1 MFFNFST
8 GKRFLF
14 LKLCKIKQL
23 KKLAIQCILRQQEYV
38 IMKDITSSVYNFEDL
53 IQGNFLYVDKTEYIW
68 QLIRPAK
75 EMYFLSRPRRFG
87 KSLTVST
94 LKALFEGKK
103 ELFKGLAIYDKPY
116 DWKPY
121 PVIHLD
127 LNGWNFSTRDELNSS
142 LCGLVRECAEDHN
155 IKIQDDAPEKMLRQL
170 IRALSSS
177 APVVILLD
185 EYDKPILN
193 SIGTPD
199 AKQILADLKSFYSV
213 IKAFE
218 DRLRFAFITG
228 VSKFCHV
235 SLFSDLNNL
244 TDISMDARYATM
256 FGYTQEELEANFA
269 DRISALAGE
278 QEIVD
283 YKTKIKEWYNGY
295 RFHKNAKTVYNPV
308 SLAYFFENSGEF
320 NNYWFSTG
328 TPAFLLELIRK
339 QKFDLEKALDA
350 PVSSFA
356 FSAYEIDNLNP
367 LTLLLQTGYLTI
379 DKAVERYGDTAYQLR
394 FPNLEVKGSFDAYL
408 AGYCSGLH
416 VNQIK
421 DSVYILAD
429 KVSVG
434 DVDGFLETM
443 KVFFA
448 KVPYDIHLK
457 DENNFQMLFYLV
469 FMLLGISIIAESKTN
484 NGRIDAVATNDD
496 FVFVFEFKLN
506 KSDVIALRQIKDRD
520 YYRRYMNSG
529 KKIFLVGV
537 NFDKD
542 SGQIDSWKY
551 EIAR

>member
-1 MFFNFST
+1 
-8 GKRFLF
+8 
-14 LKLCKIKQL
+14 
-23 KKLAIQCILRQQEYV
+23 
-38 IMKDITSSVYNFEDL
+38 MKDITSSVYNFEDL
-53 IQGNFLYVDKTEYIW
+53 VQGNFLYVDKTEYIW

-94 LKALFEGKK
+94 LKAVFEGKK
-103 ELFKGLAIYDKPY
+103 ELFRDLAIYDKPY
-116 DWKPY
+116 DWKSY

-142 LCGLVRECAEDHN
+142 LCGLVRESAEDHN
-155 IKIQDDAPEKMLRQL
+155 IKIQDDTPEKMLRQL

-193 SIGTPD
+193 SIGTPE

-256 FGYTQEELEANFA
+256 FGYTQEELDANFG
-269 DRISALAGE
+269 DRISTLAGV
-278 QEIVD
+278 QDIVD
-283 YKTKIKEWYNGY
+283 YKTRIKDWYNGY
-295 RFHKNAKTVYNPV
+295 RFHKNAQTVYNPV
-308 SLAYFFENSGEF
+308 SLAYFFESGGEF

-328 TPAFLLELIRK
+328 TPTFLLELIRK
-339 QKFDLEKALDA
+339 QKFDLEKALGA
-350 PVSSFA
+350 PVSAFA

-379 DKAVERYGDTAYQLR
+379 DKAVERYGDTTYQLR
-394 FPNLEVKGSFDAYL
+394 FPNLEVKGSFDVYL

-429 KVSVG
+429 KVSEG

-484 NGRIDAVATNDD
+484 NGRIDAVAANDD

-506 KSDVIALRQIKDRD
+506 KSDRIALQQIKDRD
-520 YYRRYMNSG
+520 YYRQYMNSG
-529 KKIFLVGV
+529 KKIFLIGV

-542 SGQIDSWKY
+542 SGQIDSWNY
-551 EIAR
+551 EIA

>member
-1 MFFNFST
+1 
-8 GKRFLF
+8 
-14 LKLCKIKQL
+14 
-23 KKLAIQCILRQQEYV
+23 
-38 IMKDITSSVYNFEDL
+38 MKDLTSYVYSFEEL
-53 IQGNFLYVDKTEYIW
+53 IQGDFLYVDKTEYIW
-68 QLIRPAK
+68 QLIRPSSAG
-75 EMYFLSRPRRFG
+75 YFLSRPRRFG
-87 KSLTVST
+87 KSLTIST
-94 LKALFEGKK
+94 LKAVFEGKK

-142 LCGLVRECAEDHN
+142 LCGLVRESAEDHH
-155 IKIQDDAPEKMLRQL
+155 IKIQDDTPEKMLRQL

-193 SIGTPD
+193 SIGTPE

-218 DRLRFAFITG
+218 SKLRFAFITG

-256 FGYTQEELEANFA
+256 FGYTQEELDANFG
-269 DRISALAGE
+269 DRISTLAGV
-278 QEIVD
+278 QDIVD
-283 YKTKIKEWYNGY
+283 YKTRIKDWYNGY
-295 RFHKNAKTVYNPV
+295 RFHKNAQTVYNPV
-308 SLAYFFENSGEF
+308 SLAYFFENGGEF

-328 TPAFLLELIRK
+328 TPTFLLELIRK
-339 QKFDLEKALDA
+339 QKFDLEKALGA
-350 PVSSFA
+350 PVSAFA

-421 DSVYILAD
+421 DSVYLLAD
-429 KVSVG
+429 KVSEG

-457 DENNFQMLFYLV
+457 DENNFQMLFCLV

-506 KSDVIALRQIKDRD
+506 KSDCIALQQIKDRD

-529 KKIFLVGV
+529 KKIFLIGV

-542 SGQIDSWKY
+542 SGQIDSWNY
-551 EIAR
+551 EIA

>member
-1 MFFNFST
+1 
-8 GKRFLF
+8 
-14 LKLCKIKQL
+14 
-23 KKLAIQCILRQQEYV
+23 
-38 IMKDITSSVYNFEDL
+38 MKDITGSVYNFEDL
-53 IQGNFLYVDKTEYIW
+53 VQGNFLYVDKTEYIW

-94 LKALFEGKK
+94 LKAVFEGKK
-103 ELFKGLAIYDKPY
+103 ELFRDLAIYDKPY

-142 LCGLVRECAEDHN
+142 LCGLVRESAEDHN
-155 IKIQDDAPEKMLRQL
+155 IKIQDDTPEKMLRQL

-193 SIGTPD
+193 SIGTPE

-256 FGYTQEELEANFA
+256 FGYTQEDLDANFG
-269 DRISALAGE
+269 DRISTLAGV
-278 QEIVD
+278 QDIVD
-283 YKTKIKEWYNGY
+283 YKTRIKDWYNGY
-295 RFHKNAKTVYNPV
+295 RFHKNAQTVYNPV
-308 SLAYFFENSGEF
+308 SLAYFFENGGEF

-328 TPAFLLELIRK
+328 TPTFLLELIRK
-339 QKFDLEKALDA
+339 QKFDLEKALGA
-350 PVSSFA
+350 PVSAFA

-379 DKAVERYGDTAYQLR
+379 DKAVERYGDTTYQLR
-394 FPNLEVKGSFDAYL
+394 FPNLEVKGSFDVYL

-429 KVSVG
+429 KVSEG

-484 NGRIDAVATNDD
+484 NGRIDAVAANDD

-506 KSDVIALRQIKDRD
+506 KSDRIALQQIKDRD

-529 KKIFLVGV
+529 KKIFLIGV

-542 SGQIDSWKY
+542 SGQIDSWNY
-551 EIAR
+551 EIV